1 MFTHIMVGTND
12 PERSVAFYDATMAAL
27 GIMGMRMGE
36 RAYYRGGE
44 GPAMGIG
51 RPANGEPATSA
62 NGGTLGLKASD
73 KGAVDAWHAAGLAN
87 GGADEGAPGKR
98 PNAPGNAYG
107 AYLRDPDGNKL
118 CAFCELPEGD

>member
-1 MFTHIMVGTND
+1 M
-12 PERSVAFYDATMAAL
+12 
-27 GIMGMRMGE
+27 
-36 RAYYRGGE
+36 
-44 GPAMGIG
+44 
-51 RPANGEPATSA
+51 
-62 NGGTLGLKASD
+62 KASD
-73 KGAVDAWHAAGLAN
+73 KVAVDAWHAAGLAT